1 MSTLPLSILGVLEGL
16 GQRTAPPSAAA
27 DKEGF
32 QSLLNIG
39 VGPENQESYDAP
51 IRKEKHQDHNNDVAA
66 GLSDAPPVTDYVKPS
81 PKEKEITSVA
91 PVRNDDARYGD
102 KKTAETDA
110 KPQIS
115 DPARPHEQ
123 HDGTAKATDDSI
135 SVETADDEPDTEGLA
150 GQLRGYMAFLR
161 ELLAHLQALGQ
172 AGNTVGGDTQL
183 ISVTKVTTAAFV
195 FISQQDTANLSTSSS
210 PADALENLQAL
221 FAKLRA
227 ILPEDGELT
236 AGQGDRLRS
245 FFAEIRQSTQTL
257 WTAFKQQPDGAT
269 VQADDLQTLAKQVA
283 DAYQSLSS
291 LTKTLAAKQNASGAD
306 AQDTLDA
313 TLAVSAPAKD
323 VSAAL
328 PKNAMPV
335 VPVLTDQAAPT
346 INLTPVTHTQQSA
359 LAAAIVHSASAQN
372 ATPDFGGSQ
381 NGGQS
386 LPQALAIARDAGQP
400 LSSQAAGAPDF
411 AKLIAQAK
419 TPVME
424 QVMLHIK
431 TGMADGSSKIHITL
445 EPAELGKLEIKLN
458 VDANGKTGVT
468 VTADNKQT
476 LDLLQRDAR
485 GLERALADAGLKADS
500 GSLNFN
506 LRGDGQEHGQN
517 SSHAAQTYLKIM
529 PEEAEDAHVAATRS
543 YTLNVAEGLDIRI

>member
-1 MSTLPLSILGVLEGL
+1 MSTLPLSILGMLDGL
-16 GQRTAPPSAAA
+16 GFRTAPASAAA

-32 QSLLNIG
+32 QSLLDIS

-51 IRKEKHQDHNNDVAA
+51 VRKEKHQDHNNDVAA
-66 GLSDAPPVTDYVKPS
+66 ALSDTPPVTDYAKPS
-81 PKEKEITSVA
+81 PKEKEIISIVPA
-91 PVRNDDARYGD
+91 RDDESHYSD
-102 KKTAETDA
+102 KKTTETDA
-110 KPQIS
+110 KPQVS
-115 DPARPHEQ
+115 DSAHPHEQ
-123 HDGTAKATDDSI
+123 HDDTAKVASDDVP
-135 SVETADDEPDTEGLA
+135 SVAADDEPDTERLA

-161 ELLAHLQALGQ
+161 ELLTHLQALGQ
-172 AGNTVGGDTQL
+172 AGNINGDTQL

-195 FISQQDTANLSTSSS
+195 FISQQDTANLSTPSS

-227 ILPEDGELT
+227 MLSEDGELT
-236 AGQGDRLRS
+236 AGQGERLRS

-257 WTAFKQQPDGAT
+257 WVAFKQQPGDAAT
-269 VQADDLQTLAKQVA
+269 LTDEVQALARQMA
-283 DAYQSLSS
+283 DAYQSLSGMA
-291 LTKTLAAKQNASGAD
+291 KTLAAKQNASGAD
-306 AQDTLDA
+306 VQDTLDA
-313 TLAVSAPAKD
+313 TLAVPAPAKD
-323 VSAAL
+323 VSTAL
-328 PKNAMPV
+328 PKSALPA

-346 INLTPVTHTQQSA
+346 INLTPVTNTQQSA
-359 LAAAIVHSASAQN
+359 LAAAIVHGAAAQN
-372 ATPDFGGSQ
+372 AASDSGGSQ

-386 LPQALAIARDAGQP
+386 LPQALAIARDAGQQ

-517 SSHAAQTYLKIM
+517 PSHAAQTYLKIM
-529 PEEAEDAHVAATRS
+529 PEEAEDAHAAAARS